1 MRWCVRRW
9 WREQGEGRG
18 GEGRGTSVG
27 GEVRWCVRR
36 WWRVREEGERG
47 GAHLWGGGEV
57 VC

>member
-1 MRWCVRRW
+1 MGEVRWCVRRW

-27 GEVRWCVRR
+27 G
-36 WWRVREEGERG
+36 
-47 GAHLWGGGEV
+47 GEV